1 MLHEALAEYEFLL
14 GHDMMLAAVVFLG
27 VLSVQAIPQD
37 LSSFLQSQMD
47 FSSSDLRHLALG
59 RVVTRKLHADT
70 DREIALVGV
79 TRLPTTKQ
87 RFLEEFRSTGTILQ
101 NGHTTRIRA
110 FSPNP
115 VPDDLVDFTM
125 TEGDLDALRQ
135 CTAGDCDV
143 NVSELVL
150 SELQRLDESSDAYP
164 DQVST
169 TVRTMLLDYV
179 RRYLAEG
186 DSALVVYNHKS
197 QPLSL
202 AEGFRH
208 LLGESPYLLEY
219 VPKLHQYLEVFPRD
233 HLSDV
238 EEFLYWTVEEFGMRP
253 LTSVTH
259 ATIFD
264 RLSGPM
270 PRALI
275 LLKQIYASHYFH
287 ASLKVL
293 GLVTESADPDEPG
306 LYLIYLDRSLFDS
319 KIGGIK
325 RRMAERELRQ
335 NLSARLES
343 IRRAFEEPEPEK

>member
-1 MLHEALAEYEFLL
+1 MLATVVLL
-14 GHDMMLAAVVFLG
+14 GA
-27 VLSVQAIPQD
+27 LSVQTVPQD
-37 LSSFLQSQMD
+37 LSVFLQSQMD
-47 FSSSDLRHLALG
+47 FSGSDLRHLAEG
-59 RVVTRKLHADT
+59 RIVTRKLRADT

-79 TRLPTTKQ
+79 TRLPATKR
-87 RFLEEFRSTGTILQ
+87 RFLEELRSNGAILQ
-101 NGHTTRIRA
+101 SGHTTRIQT

-115 VPDDLVDFTM
+115 DLDDLNGYTV
-125 TEGDLDALRQ
+125 TEGDLDALRE
-135 CTAGDCDV
+135 CTPGDCDV

-150 SELQRLDESSDAYP
+150 SELQRLDESSGAYQ

-169 TVRTMLLDYV
+169 AVRAMLLDYV

-208 LLGESPYLLEY
+208 LLGESPYLLEF
-219 VPKLHQYLEVFPRD
+219 VPELHHYLEVFPRD

-264 RLSGPM
+264 RLS
-270 PRALI
+270 
-275 LLKQIYASHYFH
+275 
-287 ASLKVL
+287 
-293 GLVTESADPDEPG
+293 
-306 LYLIYLDRSLFDS
+306 
-319 KIGGIK
+319 
-325 RRMAERELRQ
+325 ER
-335 NLSARLES
+335 
-343 IRRAFEEPEPEK
+343 

>member
-1 MLHEALAEYEFLL
+1 
-14 GHDMMLAAVVFLG
+14 MMLATALVIG
-27 VLSVQAIPQD
+27 ALSVQAIPQD
-37 LSSFLQSQMD
+37 LSTFLQSQMD
-47 FSSSDLRHLALG
+47 FSEADLRHLAQG
-59 RVVTRKLHADT
+59 RVVTRKLRADT

-79 TRLPTTKQ
+79 ARLTTTKQ
-87 RFLEEFRSTGTILQ
+87 RFLAEFRSNGAILQ
-101 NGHTTRIRA
+101 SMHTTRFRT

-115 VPDDLVDFTM
+115 DPDDLSDFTV

-135 CTAGDCDV
+135 CRAGDCDV

-150 SELQRLDESSDAYP
+150 SELQRLEKSPGAYP

-169 TVRTMLLDYV
+169 AVRAMLLDYV

-197 QPLSL
+197 RPLSL
-202 AEGFRH
+202 ADGFRH

-219 VPKLHQYLEVFPRD
+219 VPELHHYLEVFPRD

-259 ATIFD
+259 ATTFD
-264 RLSGPM
+264 QLSGPM

-275 LLKQIYASHYFH
+275 LLKQIYASHYFQ

-293 GLVTESADPDEPG
+293 GLVTESADPNETG
-306 LYLIYLDRSLFDS
+306 LYLVYLDRSLFDT
-319 KIGGIK
+319 KLGGIK
-325 RRMAERELRQ
+325 RRIAERELRQ
-335 NLSARLES
+335 NLGSRLES
-343 IRRAFEEPEPEK
+343 IGRIFEEPR